1 MFFGR
6 KNQTITGVDIGTSSI
21 KVLTIQQKPEQEV
34 LEVLSQQQEV
44 SSGVRKG
51 VVIEADKVS
60 GVVSKLLKRT
70 QEELKRPIN
79 SIYVNIGGSHI
90 FSTSSR
96 GLVSVSRA
104 DRKISEEDINRVL
117 QAAQTFSLPS
127 NKEILEVFP
136 KEFIVDE
143 EGGVKNAVGMEGV
156 RLEVDALV
164 LCGFSPYIKNSTQAV
179 LNSGVRIDD
188 MMISSL
194 ASARSILTPREKEL
208 GVALLDIGA
217 GTSDLAVFEEG
228 NLAHLA
234 VIPIGS
240 GNITN
245 DIAICLKTD
254 IDTAEDIKI
263 KFGSCASSV
272 NSEKPRLQRGREK
285 ISRQSG
291 SPPTAGKNQTNEENL
306 VFSQKSLRDIIEARV
321 SEIFEQANRELKK
334 AGRQG
339 LLPAGV
345 VLTGG
350 GSKLRKIEEIAKKEF
365 KLPCRVGRPRGF
377 SFQQQDPALAV
388 VCGLVLREFDFE
400 EEKSHPY
407 PSSGFGSRLKKIFR
421 VFIP

>member
-6 KNQTITGVDIGTSSI
+6 KNRTITGVDIGTSSI
-21 KVLTIQQKPEQEV
+21 KVLTIQQKPEQEDI
-34 LEVLSQQQEV
+34 EVLSQQQEV

-70 QEELKRPIN
+70 QEELKRPIS
-79 SIYVNIGGSHI
+79 SIYANIGGSHI

-104 DRKISEEDINRVL
+104 DRKISEEDINRAL

-164 LCGFSPYIKNSTQAV
+164 LCGFSPYIKNSTQAL

-188 MMISSL
+188 IMISSL

-208 GVALLDIGA
+208 GVAILDIGA

-263 KFGSCASSV
+263 KFGSCASFIGP
-272 NSEKPRLQRGREK
+272 KRPRLQRGRE
-285 ISRQSG
+285 
-291 SPPTAGKNQTNEENL
+291 TNEENL

-339 LLPAGV
+339 LLPAGI

-365 KLPCRVGRPRGF
+365 KLPCRIGRPRGF
-377 SFQQQDPALAV
+377 SFQQQDPALAA

-400 EEKSHPY
+400 EEKSYSHPR
-407 PSSGFGSRLKKIFR
+407 SGFGSRLKKIFR

>member
-6 KNQTITGVDIGTSSI
+6 KNRTITGVDIGTSSI
-21 KVLTIQQKPEQEV
+21 KVLTIQQKPEQEDI
-34 LEVLSQQQEV
+34 EVLSQQQEV

-60 GVVSKLLKRT
+60 GVVSRLLKRT
-70 QEELKRPIN
+70 QEELKRPI
-79 SIYVNIGGSHI
+79 SSVYANIGGSHI

-104 DRKISEEDINRVL
+104 DRKISEEDINRAL

-164 LCGFSPYIKNSTQAV
+164 LCGFSPYIKNSTQAL

-188 MMISSL
+188 IMISSL
-194 ASARSILTPREKEL
+194 ASARSILFPREKEL
-208 GVALLDIGA
+208 GVAILDIGA

-263 KFGSCASSV
+263 KFGSCASFIGP
-272 NSEKPRLQRGREK
+272 KRPRLQRGRE
-285 ISRQSG
+285 
-291 SPPTAGKNQTNEENL
+291 TNEENL

-339 LLPAGV
+339 LLPAGI

-365 KLPCRVGRPRGF
+365 KLPCRIGRPRGF
-377 SFQQQDPALAV
+377 SFQQQDPALAA

-400 EEKSHPY
+400 EEKSYSHPR
-407 PSSGFGSRLKKIFR
+407 SGFGSRLKKIFR